1 MTKNLRTIRRTR
13 AGVVLGALAVAAVI
27 TGTLAM
33 QTASTAAS
41 APTAPSAP
49 SAAPVAPPSGEVP
62 RGDGGVLTETDGTLP
77 PGVSAFDD
85 RYPGVTK
92 LDAQLLAA
100 VREAAMDAAHDGV
113 DFFVYSGWRSPQYQE
128 RLLRDAVR
136 EYGSEAEAA
145 RWVASADTSA
155 HVSGHAVDIGPD
167 AAMAWLGEHGA
178 RYGLCR
184 IYDNEPWHYELRT
197 SARDTGC
204 PPSYPDPTHDPRMQR

>member
-1 MTKNLRTIRRTR
+1 M
-13 AGVVLGALAVAAVI
+13 
-27 TGTLAM
+27 
-33 QTASTAAS
+33 
-41 APTAPSAP
+41 
-49 SAAPVAPPSGEVP
+49 
-62 RGDGGVLTETDGTLP
+62 LTETDGTLP
-77 PGVSAFDD
+77 PGVSSFDD

-113 DFFVYSGWRSPQYQE
+113 DFFVNSGWRSPQYQE
-128 RLLRDAVR
+128 RLLRDAVT